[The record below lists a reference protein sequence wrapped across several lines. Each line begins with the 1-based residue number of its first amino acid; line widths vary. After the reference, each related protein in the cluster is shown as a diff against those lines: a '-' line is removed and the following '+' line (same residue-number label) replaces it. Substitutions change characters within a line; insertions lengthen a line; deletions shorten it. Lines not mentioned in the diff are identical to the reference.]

1 MATDLNNWTLP
12 IQRGGALEL
21 FDATNAWPSAP
32 ARLYVDVNRTPTGV
46 YQTGYDPISNRSW
59 MRYKAYENAA
69 AWSAWKT
76 FDGGAAA
83 DAPLP
88 IAAVALPGLLQVDVS
103 FSLNLDGTST
113 PATTA
118 FAVTGKTVTTVLV
131 APSGAPNVCR
141 LTLNTALPAGG
152 SPTVGYTKPA
162 PPTLK
167 STDGIDVANFAA
179 FAITGT

>member
-12 IQRGGALEL
+12 FQRGGVNEL
-21 FDATNAWPSAP
+21 FDATNAWPSAS
-32 ARLYVDVNRTPTGV
+32 ARIYVDVNKTPNGV
-46 YQTGYDPISNRSW
+46 YQTGYDPVSGRNW
-59 MRYKAYENAA
+59 MRYKAYEDAA
-69 AWSAWKT
+69 AWTAWKT

-88 IAAVALPGLLQVDVS
+88 IAARTVLTVPVVDVA
-103 FSLNLDGTST
+103 FSLLLDPTST

-118 FAVTGKTVTTVLV
+118 FVVTGKTVTAVVV
-131 APSGAPNVCR
+131 APPGLPNICR
-141 LTLNTALPAGG
+141 LTLNSALPAGG
-152 SPTVGYTKPA
+152 SPTVSYTKPA

-167 STDGIDVANFAA
+167 STDAVDVATFAS